1 MKKNLHLNI
10 KELTRVEGHG
20 NIVVDIKKGEIKELR
35 FDIIESPRFFEVM
48 LTGRRYDEAH
58 HIMARICGIC
68 SVSHT
73 AAALKAIE
81 SAMGIKISPQS
92 RLIRRLAF
100 AAENMQSHILHLFF
114 LVLPD
119 LFGVGSIEPL
129 LEKHPWVVK
138 TGLSL
143 KRIANKVSTVVGG
156 RPVHPI
162 SLAPGG
168 VVYVPTPRELKELK
182 SELRASFEEL
192 DYALSFLN
200 MTSVP
205 RMDKA
210 REFIALKAKGEYA
223 LYDGTPTSSKG
234 YAIKPENFSKKIKES
249 VVEHS
254 TAKHARSPG
263 GTFMVGALARL
274 NNNMRQLKPRAKAA
288 ANKAGLK
295 PPFTNPFLNNMAQ
308 LIECFHLTE
317 EAIEII
323 DLLLKMGPKLE
334 PIKEPTGHGRGV
346 GIVEAPRGTLYHDYT
361 IDKDGIIEK
370 ANCIIPT
377 AMNLSSIDED
387 LRAIVP
393 SMLDEPKEVIAKTI
407 ETLVRAY
414 DPCISCSTHIMDVSF
429 V

>member
-20 NIVVDIKKGEIKELR
+20 NIVVDIRKGEIKELR

-48 LTGRRYDEAH
+48 LSGRRYDEAH

-73 AAALKAIE
+73 AASLKAIE
-81 SAMGIKISPQS
+81 SAMGIKVSPQS

-129 LEKHPWVVK
+129 LDKHPWVVK
-138 TGLSL
+138 TGLNL
-143 KRIANKVSTVVGG
+143 KRIANKVSSIVGG
-156 RPVHPI
+156 RPIHPI
-162 SLAPGG
+162 SLVPGG
-168 VVYVPTPRELKELK
+168 VVHVPTPAELKDLKRELKD
-182 SELRASFEEL
+182 SFEEL
-192 DYALSFLN
+192 EYALSFLQLAS
-200 MTSVP
+200 MP
-205 RMDKA
+205 CLYRP
-210 REFIALKAKGEYA
+210 REFIALKMKGEFA
-223 LYDGTPTSSKG
+223 IYDGTPTSSKG
-234 YAIKPENFSKKIKES
+234 YTTKPEAFTKKIKEY
-249 VVEHS
+249 VMPDS
-254 TAKHARSPG
+254 TAKHARSPAG
-263 GTFMVGALARL
+263 PFMVGALARL
-274 NNNMRQLKPRAKAA
+274 NNNMRQLKPRAKKAA
-288 ANKAGLK
+288 AKVGLK

-323 DLLLKMGPKLE
+323 DKLLKTGPRLE
-334 PIKEPTGHGRGV
+334 PIKEPTRHGRGV

-361 IDKDGIIEK
+361 IGRDGLIEK
-370 ANCIIPT
+370 ADCIIPT

-393 SMLDEPKEVIAKTI
+393 EMLDEPKEVIARTI

-414 DPCISCSTHIMDVSF
+414 DPCISCSTHIMNVSF

>member
-35 FDIIESPRFFEVM
+35 FDIIEAPRFFEVM

-100 AAENMQSHILHLFF
+100 AAENIQSHILHLFF

-138 TGLSL
+138 TGLNL

-156 RPVHPI
+156 RPVHPV
-162 SLAPGG
+162 SLVPGG
-168 VVYVPTPRELKELK
+168 VVHVPTPSELKDLK
-182 SELRASFEEL
+182 SELQSSFDDLE
-192 DYALSFLN
+192 YALSFLK
-200 MTSVP
+200 MAAMP
-205 RMDKA
+205 RMERG
-210 REFIALKAKGEYA
+210 REFIALKMKGEYA
-223 LYDGTPTSSKG
+223 LYDGAPMSSEG
-234 YAIKPENFSKKIKES
+234 YAIKPEEFTKKIKEH
-249 VVEHS
+249 VVKHS

-263 GTFMVGALARL
+263 GSFMVGALARL
-274 NNNMRQLKPRAKAA
+274 NNNMRQLKPRAKKAA
-288 ANKAGLK
+288 RSAGLK
-295 PPFTNPFLNNMAQ
+295 PPFANPFLNNMAQ

-323 DLLLKMGPKLE
+323 EKLLKTGAKLE

-361 IDKDGIIEK
+361 IDRFGIIEK
-370 ANCIIPT
+370 ADCIIPT

-387 LRAIVP
+387 LRAMVP
-393 SMLDEPKEVIAKTI
+393 EMLDEPKEVIARTI

-414 DPCISCSTHIMDVSF
+414 DPCISCSTHIMNVSF